1 MTIEKQ
7 VQKSWKNK
15 SDLDWE
21 LCCTINSKN
30 PLITWE
36 EYYEINKLHV
46 EFEMGCEN
54 LGYKFV

>member
-30 PLITWE
+30 PLITWG
-36 EYYEINKLHV
+36 EYYELNKLHV
-46 EFEMGCEN
+46 EFEMGC
-54 LGYKFV
+54 